1 MATYIRRR
9 EFISILLG
17 SAAAAW
23 PLAARAQQPEQ
34 MRVIGVFI
42 PYAES
47 DPARATNLSAPGGG
61 LSALRVILQPGLGS
75 CRARIQPGANRSLDR
90 SRKRVT
96 AIFLWSGRIPC
107 CGEPSRTRRNI
118 RG

>member
-61 LSALRVILQPGLGS
+61 PSALARPSDATGS
-75 CRARIQPGANRSLDR
+75 PVRYTEGTL
-90 SRKRVT
+90 
-96 AIFLWSGRIPC
+96 
-107 CGEPSRTRRNI
+107 
-118 RG
+118 